1 VNRLAN
7 RIIRLEKD
15 TLASGSGALHRPYEP
30 EHILVIVEGQPP
42 SAWVLPQSMVAS
54 ATAEKEAIVAHRR
67 AQGNRVPYALTIRV
81 ARGGYTLQVQDG
93 PHLMAN
99 LSNEELDLMDAY
111 LAPEGPGGPRV

>member
-1 VNRLAN
+1 MNRLAN

-15 TLASGSGALHRPYEP
+15 TLASGAPHQPYEP
-30 EHILVIVEGQPP
+30 ERVLVIVEGQPP

-54 ATAEKEAIVAHRR
+54 ATAEKETIVAHRR

-99 LSNEELDLMDAY
+99 LSDLELDLMDAY
-111 LAPEGPGGPRV
+111 LGLEGPGGPRV

>member
-15 TLASGSGALHRPYEP
+15 TLASGAPHRPYEP
-30 EHILVIVEGQPP
+30 ERILVIVEGQPP
-42 SAWVLPQSMVAS
+42 SAWVLPQSMVAC
-54 ATAEKEAIVAHRR
+54 ATAEQEAIVAHRQ

-99 LSNEELDLMDAY
+99 LSDEELALMDAY
-111 LAPEGPGGPRV
+111 LGLEGPGGPRV